1 MKIHF
6 IYASIA
12 EDGDAFEDIEKD
24 NVGFI
29 LDLDYIPRVNEL
41 IGIHSSLLK
50 EEFIKKI
57 INCENYKNIKDRLE
71 KAIEMIFDS
80 KQPTLLFEIK
90 RVMYVINN
98 NINDKNIVIYITLH
112 APQIK
117 IFTDSM

>member
-12 EDGDAFEDIEKD
+12 EDGDAFNDIEKD

-41 IGIHSSLLK
+41 IRIHSSLLK

-90 RVMYVINN
+90 RVMYVINS
-98 NINDKNIVIYITLH
+98 NINDKNIIIYITLH

-117 IFTDSM
+117 VFTDSM